1 MFLACGIENFGI
13 CRFVNRAKMRD
24 GARRQ
29 TLVLVSPPR
38 RSRVCGGACIL
49 PCRFGTMQD
58 LGDALKAAM
67 AEPGPA
73 GYGVGPTSSQLP
85 GASAQTGAAVP
96 PAAGVPPVAMQTPEE
111 VEQNRNNIWGF
122 P

>member
-73 GYGVGPTSSQLP
+73 GYGVGPTSQLP